1 MLRKFISALFLACLL
16 LAWPLTAQQKK
27 IAHSDLVNAI
37 EKKDYRLAESLLQL
51 YVQQLSAQENP
62 DSILPYVALAGE
74 IAAGLHGEEQSIAAV
89 QKFIEQ
95 LKLNY
100 KDAGFHGRLE
110 MQAATYFSNIG
121 YNQRA
126 YEKYEQALQ
135 SVTFAGVPDPLL
147 LAQIEYNMG
156 VSAQRLANVSLSAKH
171 HRKAMSIREATKDAP
186 LEDLYLSYNAMGSI
200 MWYASR
206 YDSTSFF
213 YKKALDL
220 LATMP
225 ENETNRY
232 YRPSIIQN
240 NLAGLYGAEGKVTE
254 GIEMMKAC
262 ISNTQK
268 FIASPGIN
276 PRKQNALAG
285 LFEGMDNLAGLYR
298 DIGDYYKAGELLRYS
313 YQQKQEKLR
322 PDHHGVFISEILLG
336 QHYND
341 IHDYDR
347 AIQYLTSGITKLRT
361 AEGDYLFWEG
371 DACYQM
377 AIAQQNKKNIA
388 EAGRYF
394 KESERLFE
402 ASYQGEYDNIYLQV
416 LRTAASFY
424 ASNNEYAKAVAMAN
438 KGLRYIKEVQGL
450 ESLAAF
456 YQLLNLAELSKTAGR
471 YTETI
476 DYSNQGLTVLGK
488 QLALAKNMLD
498 STKVQVYQP
507 KAILLKL
514 QAQYAMHVNRDTT
527 FLRSI
532 SLQLDEALEILKRRR
547 SMIDNEESINI
558 LVAENAELIEFSKQ
572 VEMELYQRTQA
583 ARHLDK
589 FINLHESGLYN
600 RIRGRLD
607 KAKMVAFDGVPAAIR
622 DEETRLKA
630 AIPAALQAEMES
642 STLMNEYLQATQNW
656 SDYLQKIK
664 IQYPAYFNLRYGSP
678 QLSIEEL
685 QQAVAEHTTVIRY
698 FFSGDS
704 LYALV
709 LGNGDKKMITLTS
722 HNLEEKINS
731 LLEKNASESIQGL
744 LLKELYDNLWQPLAE
759 IVKSENIIIIPDGVL
774 FALSFELL
782 TPQKAGTFRELT
794 QNSLLARHTISY
806 HYSLYM
812 IGNVLPVASNN
823 NYIAFVPGFTE
834 EAKKNYLQAIKDS
847 IDLDYQYLSL
857 LSQPH
862 TIKAARIL
870 SRLLGGQAYTDNTS
884 TLSAFK
890 QNAAGHK
897 IVHIGTHAEFNNL
910 VPERSR
916 LIFSK
921 NMGSDIDSNS
931 LFLDEIYDCNIR
943 SDLAIL
949 TACESGKPGFRD
961 GEGMISIAHAFNYAG
976 SNSILTGLWKID
988 EKASSFITEAFVKN
1002 LGKGLPAPLALKNA
1016 KLLYL
1021 GQAHGRTLAP
1031 AYWAGLVL
1039 IGQTPELQLTEKS
1052 AASTW
1057 LLLSGILLLVILIFF
1072 FLRKSRSLNDNSS
1085 GTGMH

>member
-1 MLRKFISALFLACLL
+1 MLRKFISALSLACLL

-27 IAHSDLVNAI
+27 IGRADVAKAI
-37 EKKDYRLAESLLQL
+37 ETKDFKLAESLLQQ
-51 YVQQLSAQENP
+51 YVQQLNAQGNP
-62 DSILPYVALAGE
+62 DSILHCVSLAGE
-74 IAAGLHGEEQSIAAV
+74 IAIGLYGEEQSGKEV
-89 QKFIEQ
+89 QKFIDQ
-95 LKLNY
+95 AKLNH
-100 KDAGFHGRLE
+100 KDPIFHSQLDI
-110 MQAATYFSNIG
+110 QAASHFSDMGN
-121 YNQRA
+121 NKRA

-135 SVTFAGVPDPLL
+135 SANVVSAPDPLL
-147 LAQIEYNMG
+147 IAQIEYNLG

-171 HRKAMSIREATKDAP
+171 HRKAMAIRETTRNTPFD
-186 LEDLYLSYNAMGSI
+186 DLYLSYNAMGSM

-206 YDSTSFF
+206 YDSASIF
-213 YKKALDL
+213 YKKALEA
-220 LATMP
+220 LAKMP
-225 ENETNRY
+225 ENETNRF

-268 FIASPGIN
+268 FIASPGAN
-276 PRKQNALAG
+276 PKKQNALSG

-313 YQQKQEKLR
+313 YQQKQEKL
-322 PDHHGVFISEILLG
+322 PPGHPGVFISEILLG

-341 IHDYDR
+341 IHEYDR
-347 AIQYLTSGITKLRT
+347 SIQYLTSGLEKLRA
-361 AEGDYLFWEG
+361 AEGDYLFWEA

-377 AIAQQNKKNIA
+377 AMAHENKKNTG
-388 EAGRYF
+388 EANKYYG
-394 KESERLFE
+394 ESEKLFE
-402 ASYQGEYDNIYLQV
+402 ASYQGEYDNMYLQF

-424 ASNNEYAKAVAMAN
+424 ASHNEYEKAMAMSN
-438 KGLRYIKEVQGL
+438 KGLNYIKEVQGL

-456 YQLLNLAELSKTAGR
+456 YQLLNLAELSKIAR
-471 YTETI
+471 RFKETI
-476 DYSNQGLTVLGK
+476 DYSNQGLIVLGK

-498 STKVQVYQP
+498 SAKVQVYQP

-514 QAQYAMHVNRDTT
+514 QAQYAMQENRDTA
-527 FLRSI
+527 FLRSM
-532 SLQLDEALEILKRRR
+532 SSQLQEALEILKRRR

-558 LVAENAELIEFSKQ
+558 LVAENTELIEFSKQ
-572 VEMELYQRTQA
+572 VEMELYQQTHA
-583 ARHLDK
+583 GSYLEK

-607 KAKMVAFDGVPAAIR
+607 KAKLVAFEGIPSAVQ
-622 DEETRLKA
+622 EEEKRLKA
-630 AIPAALQAEMES
+630 AIPAALQTETRS
-642 STLMNEYLQATQNW
+642 SMLMNNYLQATQNW
-656 SDYLQKIK
+656 NDYLQKIRE
-664 IQYPAYFNLRYGSP
+664 QYPAYYNLRYGSP
-678 QLSIEEL
+678 QLSIDAL
-685 QQAVAEHTTVIRY
+685 QNSVADNTSVIRY
-698 FFSGDS
+698 FFTGDS

-709 LGNGDKKMITLTS
+709 ISKRDKKLVSLNSNGM
-722 HNLEEKINS
+722 EEKINA
-731 LLEKNASESIQGL
+731 LLEKNSSETIQGL
-744 LLKELYDNLWQPLAE
+744 LLKELYDNLWQPLETA
-759 IVKSENIIIIPDGVL
+759 IRSENVIIIPDGVL

-782 TPQKAGTFRELT
+782 TPQKAKTFRELSN
-794 QNSLLARHTISY
+794 NSLLARHTISY

-812 IGNVLPVASNN
+812 IGSELPVESND

-834 EAKKNYLQAIKDS
+834 EAKKNYLRAIKDS
-847 IDLDYQYLSL
+847 IELDHQYLSL

-862 TIKAARIL
+862 TIKAARSL
-870 SRLLGGQAYTDNTS
+870 SRLLGGQAYLDNTS
-884 TLSAFK
+884 TLNTFK
-890 QNAAGHK
+890 KNAAGHK
-897 IVHIGTHAEFNNL
+897 IVHIGTHAEFNNM

-921 NMGSDIDSNS
+921 DMGARSDSNS

-949 TACESGKPGFRD
+949 TACESGKPGFQD

-988 EKASSFITEAFVKN
+988 EKASSFITETFVKN
-1002 LGKGLPAPLALKNA
+1002 LEKGMPAAMALKKA

-1039 IGQTPELQLTEKS
+1039 IGQTPELKLTDQPMHT
-1052 AASTW
+1052 TW
-1057 LLLSGILLLVILIFF
+1057 LLLGGVLLVAVLIFY
-1072 FLRKSRSLNDNSS
+1072 FLQRSRNLKK
-1085 GTGMH
+1085 